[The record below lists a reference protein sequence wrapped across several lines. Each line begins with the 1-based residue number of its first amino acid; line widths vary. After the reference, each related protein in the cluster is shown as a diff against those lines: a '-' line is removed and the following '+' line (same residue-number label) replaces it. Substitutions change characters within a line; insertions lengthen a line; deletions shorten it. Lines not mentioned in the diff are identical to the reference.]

1 MEIKNEKKMITF
13 EALFLYNIL
22 CIHRKCILKNKNVKE
37 DLRAAT
43 RLVTVSKNDNC
54 SITKTNAKHS

>member
-1 MEIKNEKKMITF
+1 MTTF

-22 CIHRKCILKNKNVKE
+22 CTHRKCILKKELKE
-37 DLRAAT
+37 DLH

-54 SITKTNAKHS
+54 SITKTNAKHN

>member
-1 MEIKNEKKMITF
+1 MTTF

-22 CIHRKCILKNKNVKE
+22 CIHRKCILKKELKE

-43 RLVTVSKNDNC
+43 RLETVSKNDNC
-54 SITKTNAKHS
+54 SITKNNAKHN